1 MNVDNRL
8 NLSLSQRLV
17 MTPMLQQAIKLL
29 QMSRLELVETV
40 RQEVLEN
47 PVLEELDDS
56 SDLDRQEDDFSLDG
70 QMPERPEDRHD
81 ESAAAPELPEN
92 DGDNRAA
99 NDDHAVNW
107 EEYFDDNPGGLGYS
121 GEFEPDDNTQSFDN
135 LLTRPQSLAEHL
147 AWQLQMSQLPE
158 REMKIGQFLIG
169 QIGEDGYLFH
179 EKHDDAP
186 AINIYAS
193 NTPLKQ
199 LEEHRRAI
207 IATLS
212 QKLNVEFER
221 EYLFAT
227 LNFSGAQAM
236 LANVVL
242 QEYYDE
248 IVAGRYAE
256 IVAKLRYFT
265 LEEYELIAK
274 LFGELA
280 LPPFEKLTGIPE
292 QEIERG
298 LKRISATCRMLPHLI
313 ERHCSTLIKDT
324 YTARLEKLEVTP
336 EELYLIEYLLSQLS
350 ASEVAYIGQKE
361 QSEKAA
367 KHEPEIQDAL
377 EKLRQSYAHIDQLT
391 SHKYFFIQLYTLG
404 LSQIGER
411 FTPDSPIR
419 FQKFFLKLLHISEQE
434 IADLAAVFL
443 KERAAFQA
451 QHQPV
456 TEQDMAAVLRHIQ
469 TFTPSGIG
477 ARDFKECLLIQA
489 RALDIIDTPIEQIIQ
504 HHLHELERHRYD
516 AIMRH
521 LGITEEQV
529 ELAQKILTDMSPKP
543 GADFASERPEYI
555 IPDIYVYRVGDDYE
569 VVLNEDDLPNLRI
582 NPTYKKILT
591 SQERGVSGSTRQY
604 VDQKLRSAMWFI
616 RSVEQRK
623 RTIYKVGQSIVK
635 FQRDFLEYG
644 LSRLKPLVLRDVAD
658 DISMHESTVSRVTT
672 NKYIHTPQ
680 GVFELKYFFHSGLES
695 SSGDDV
701 SSRAVKEKI
710 KQLIEE
716 ENPERPLSDK
726 DLEKKLTDA
735 GIAIARRTIAKYRE
749 ELNLPSSIHRKRK
762 K

>member
-179 EKHDDAP
+179 EHHDDAP

-193 NTPLKQ
+193 NTPFKQ

-265 LEEYELIAK
+265 LEEYE
-274 LFGELA
+274 
-280 LPPFEKLTGIPE
+280 
-292 QEIERG
+292 
-298 LKRISATCRMLPHLI
+298 
-313 ERHCSTLIKDT
+313 
-324 YTARLEKLEVTP
+324 
-336 EELYLIEYLLSQLS
+336 
-350 ASEVAYIGQKE
+350 
-361 QSEKAA
+361 
-367 KHEPEIQDAL
+367 
-377 EKLRQSYAHIDQLT
+377 
-391 SHKYFFIQLYTLG
+391 
-404 LSQIGER
+404 
-411 FTPDSPIR
+411 
-419 FQKFFLKLLHISEQE
+419 
-434 IADLAAVFL
+434 
-443 KERAAFQA
+443 
-451 QHQPV
+451 
-456 TEQDMAAVLRHIQ
+456 
-469 TFTPSGIG
+469 
-477 ARDFKECLLIQA
+477 
-489 RALDIIDTPIEQIIQ
+489 
-504 HHLHELERHRYD
+504 
-516 AIMRH
+516 
-521 LGITEEQV
+521 
-529 ELAQKILTDMSPKP
+529 
-543 GADFASERPEYI
+543 
-555 IPDIYVYRVGDDYE
+555 
-569 VVLNEDDLPNLRI
+569 
-582 NPTYKKILT
+582 
-591 SQERGVSGSTRQY
+591 
-604 VDQKLRSAMWFI
+604 
-616 RSVEQRK
+616 
-623 RTIYKVGQSIVK
+623 
-635 FQRDFLEYG
+635 
-644 LSRLKPLVLRDVAD
+644 
-658 DISMHESTVSRVTT
+658 
-672 NKYIHTPQ
+672 
-680 GVFELKYFFHSGLES
+680 
-695 SSGDDV
+695 
-701 SSRAVKEKI
+701 
-710 KQLIEE
+710 
-716 ENPERPLSDK
+716 
-726 DLEKKLTDA
+726 
-735 GIAIARRTIAKYRE
+735 
-749 ELNLPSSIHRKRK
+749 
-762 K
+762 

>member
-1 MNVDNRL
+1 MPTGHGEPAPSPSIWVDADACP
-8 NLSLSQRLV
+8 V
-17 MTPMLQQAIKLL
+17 VIKEIL
-29 QMSRLELVETV
+29 
-40 RQEVLEN
+40 
-47 PVLEELDDS
+47 
-56 SDLDRQEDDFSLDG
+56 F
-70 QMPERPEDRHD
+70 
-81 ESAAAPELPEN
+81 
-92 DGDNRAA
+92 RAA
-99 NDDHAVNW
+99 ERARVQVTLVANQWLRCPASRFVRAVQV
-107 EEYFDDNPGGLGYS
+107 GGGC
-121 GEFEPDDNTQSFDN
+121 DVAD
-135 LLTRPQSLAEHL
+135 
-147 AWQLQMSQLPE
+147 
-158 REMKIGQFLIG
+158 
-169 QIGEDGYLFH
+169 
-179 EKHDDAP
+179 
-186 AINIYAS
+186 
-193 NTPLKQ
+193 
-199 LEEHRRAI
+199 
-207 IATLS
+207 
-212 QKLNVEFER
+212 
-221 EYLFAT
+221 
-227 LNFSGAQAM
+227 
-236 LANVVL
+236 
-242 QEYYDE
+242 DE
-248 IVAGRYAE
+248 IVRRLAAGDLVVTQDIPLAARV
-256 IVAKLRYFT
+256 IDKGGVAVSPR
-265 LEEYELIAK
+265 
-274 LFGELA
+274 
-280 LPPFEKLTGIPE
+280 
-292 QEIERG
+292 
-298 LKRISATCRMLPHLI
+298 
-313 ERHCSTLIKDT
+313 
-324 YTARLEKLEVTP
+324 
-336 EELYLIEYLLSQLS
+336 
-350 ASEVAYIGQKE
+350 
-361 QSEKAA
+361 
-367 KHEPEIQDAL
+367 
-377 EKLRQSYAHIDQLT
+377 
-391 SHKYFFIQLYTLG
+391 
-404 LSQIGER
+404 GER

-434 IADLAAVFL
+434 IADLAALFL
-443 KERAAFQA
+443 KTRTAFQA

-469 TFTPSGIG
+469 TFTPSGVG

-516 AIMRH
+516 AIMHH

-543 GADFASERPEYI
+543 GADFVSERPEYI